1 MDPAKRLDLSKLRV
15 YPLRDRQHLSYVN
28 DIIIHP
34 GDTLLPISDN
44 HLQQICTIEK
54 KLRKARD
61 KGASTVLIYGAHLIK
76 NGLAV
81 LVNELIEA
89 GWLTHIATNGAGS
102 IHDWELA
109 HLGASTENVERGVAK
124 GTFGAW
130 NETAKNIHLAIL
142 TGALDSLGYGQSLGR
157 FICENGCTLPKESEL
172 VEAIIRQPANQL
184 TAARADLLY
193 IMRHLSL
200 MPGPLDVVHPYR
212 KTSILAS
219 AWLHNV
225 PFTVHPSIGYD
236 IIANHPIFSGSAI
249 GRAGEWDFK
258 LFGGSLEDLD
268 GGVTLSVGSA
278 IMGPQVFE
286 KALNC
291 VNNIKIEKGGCPVTD
306 HSIYVVDIQDGGQW
320 DWKHGEPPKTNPA
333 YYLRFCKS
341 YSRMGGQMEYIQCD
355 NTTFIQHL
363 HRILIDQ

>member
-1 MDPAKRLDLSKLRV
+1 MDPAKKLDLSKLRV

-34 GDTLLPISDN
+34 GDTLLPISDS
-44 HLQQICTIEK
+44 HLQQIYAIEK

-61 KGASTVLIYGAHLIK
+61 KGASAVLIYGAHLIK

-109 HLGASTENVERGVAK
+109 HLGASTESVERGVAT

-172 VEAIIRQPANQL
+172 VEAIIRQPANRL

-200 MPGPLDVVHPYR
+200 MSGPIDVVHPYQ

-249 GRAGEWDFK
+249 GRAGESTR
-258 LFGGSLEDLD
+258 GGSFS
-268 GGVTLSVGSA
+268 GAHPRAS
-278 IMGPQVFE
+278 PFE
-286 KALNC
+286 
-291 VNNIKIEKGGCPVTD
+291 G
-306 HSIYVVDIQDGGQW
+306 
-320 DWKHGEPPKTNPA
+320 
-333 YYLRFCKS
+333 
-341 YSRMGGQMEYIQCD
+341 
-355 NTTFIQHL
+355 
-363 HRILIDQ
+363 